1 MSMKSQCPSI
11 WFIQGPWIKW
21 EPIPARIDSTGHEK
35 SNFTVVLSV
44 TAAGEKLRPMIIF
57 KKKRIPKDNFSPEVV
72 VRAND
77 KGWMNHELMRTWL
90 HKVWNKRK
98 CYVNDPSQSLLIL
111 DSARCHLT
119 EDVRELF
126 KEHSKITVIPGGMTK
141 YLQPLDV
148 GINKPF
154 KDNLRAGWERWMAD
168 PARARYTTG
177 GARKRM
183 TYGEAALVYESFNAN
198 TEETTANSFTKALD
212 DEPIIEGMNEDF
224 DALIVADN
232 NDNDGRSSGQVVAM
246 NVCYDEHGMLPE

>member
-1 MSMKSQCPSI
+1 MVYSRTVDQV
-11 WFIQGPWIKW
+11 G
-21 EPIPARIDSTGHEK
+21 ADTVRIDSTGHEK

-57 KKKRIPKDNFSPEVV
+57 KKKRIPKDNFPPEVV

-90 HKVWNKRK
+90 HEVWNKRK

-111 DSARCHLT
+111 DSARCHIT

-126 KEHSKITVIPGGMTK
+126 KEHSKIAVIPGGMIK

-168 PARARYTTG
+168 SARPRYTTG

-183 TYGEAALVYESFNAN
+183 TYGEVAALVYESFNAI
-198 TEETTANSFTKALD
+198 TEETIANSFTKALD
-212 DEPIIEGMNEDF
+212 DE
-224 DALIVADN
+224 
-232 NDNDGRSSGQVVAM
+232 
-246 NVCYDEHGMLPE
+246 